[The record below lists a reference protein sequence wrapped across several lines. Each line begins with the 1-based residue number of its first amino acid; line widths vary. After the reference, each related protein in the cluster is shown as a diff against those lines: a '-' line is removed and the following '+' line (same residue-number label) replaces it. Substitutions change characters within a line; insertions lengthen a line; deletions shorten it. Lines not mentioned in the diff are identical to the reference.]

1 MKDKPTA
8 MTAAPNYVITI
19 PASWAGPMSY
29 APPKGFKSAGKV
41 RRFTPAL
48 EDVPAPED
56 DQDMTST
63 AVGESASTPP
73 SPSSA
78 YKENPIQRRTRQR
91 MTALHRL
98 LYSIKPPPP
107 LEAFLWFDNSRVKWK
122 RKDVED
128 VIGGPTWEWH
138 MKLNGK
144 KPDLGKLRK
153 NLSDRFSRKFPEGY
167 FLYRWK
173 LEYGRYDGYGEPV
186 LHLHLIGDPGPGHT
200 LEAVTEHLT
209 EAWLTLTGGDPGN
222 RDLVRVQATHEGSR
236 GNFCKRRDDRL
247 ASDLERLL
255 GGPRQSEFGKFNKDR
270 MPTEPR
276 IRVQVTDE
284 QLKEVLRIVAQHHM
298 EYEGLLDAVGTPTWD
313 AWARSK
319 FLRML
324 SDANYGTVFLNE
336 VTGPQVR
343 AVLGLE

>member
-1 MKDKPTA
+1 MKDTPAA
-8 MTAAPNYVITI
+8 MTTAPAYNITL
-19 PASWAGPMSY
+19 PASGTGPMTY
-29 APPKGFKSAGKV
+29 APTGGFKSAGRA
-41 RRFTPAL
+41 RRFTPAM
-48 EDVPAPED
+48 EDVPAAPE
-56 DQDMTST
+56 DQDMPAADEEPAPTTPVST
-63 AVGESASTPP
+63 
-73 SPSSA
+73 
-78 YKENPIQRRTRQR
+78 YKPKPIQRRSRQR
-91 MTALHRL
+91 MTTLQKL
-98 LYSIKPPPP
+98 LSSIVPPPP

-128 VIGGPTWEWH
+128 VIDGPAWEWH

-167 FLYRWK
+167 FVYRWK
-173 LEYGRYDGYGEPV
+173 LEYGSIGEPV

-222 RDLVRVQATHEGSR
+222 RALVRVQATHEGSG

-247 ASDLERLL
+247 APDLERLL
-255 GGPRQSEFGKFNKDR
+255 GGPRHSEFGKFNMDQ
-270 MPTEPR
+270 MPVQPR
-276 IRVQVTDE
+276 IRVQASDD
-284 QLKEVLRIVAQHHM
+284 QLKEVLRLVAQHHM
-298 EYEGLLDAVGTPTWD
+298 EYEGLLDAAGTSAWD

-324 SDANYGTVFLNE
+324 SDANYGNVFLNE

-343 AVLGLE
+343 AVLGLG